1 LKGLSDYGSLKI
13 GWVLLKAAF
22 GAKKDQDW
30 ASEQANLTDI
40 DEV

>member
-1 LKGLSDYGSLKI
+1 LGA
-13 GWVLLKAAF
+13 VKAAF

-40 DEV
+40 NEV